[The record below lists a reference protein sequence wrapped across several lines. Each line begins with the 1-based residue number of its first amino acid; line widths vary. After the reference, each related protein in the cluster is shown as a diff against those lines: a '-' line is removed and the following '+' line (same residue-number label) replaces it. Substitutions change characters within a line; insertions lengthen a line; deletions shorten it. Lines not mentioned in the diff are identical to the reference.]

1 MKQLKE
7 KKNGMIEKS
16 DYKQAASAT
25 VPIQIEKLEAPIAG
39 TLKGDL
45 EGMEIGAAAVT
56 PGDLDE
62 RGGLKTL
69 LPKESP
75 YHPILRSLKESDF
88 KEFASKEYGILDPYK
103 MKRRERTVVGVTRI
117 CQELESAGMFIS
129 RAASGALM
137 VYKEGYWQPV
147 DEKEFKDFLVEA
159 MVGLGFKA
167 EEEGHHSNKDDLY
180 KQLKNTC
187 PELKRLARE
196 EILINLANG
205 TLEFSGGSAKF
216 RESRKEDYLTY
227 KLPFDYNP
235 DSTCPMF
242 QAFLNE
248 VLPEPESQ
256 AVLGEF
262 FGSALIDNKQLKLE
276 KALLLYGRG
285 SNGKSVACDIMK
297 SLFGEENFST
307 YSLES
312 ITNTNGYSRAKLEGK
327 LLNYASE
334 ISGIVNTDNFK
345 QLVSGESIEARLPYK
360 DPYLM
365 EKIPKLAFNINEFP
379 RNSEKTAAFYRRLII
394 VPFSVQILP
403 ERQDKTLAQRIIKSE
418 LPGVF
423 NWVLDGMKRLIE
435 QQGFTHSPAAAELL
449 EDFKL
454 ESDIVASF
462 IAEKEFSP
470 SNDGNTIML
479 ADLYDQFSAY
489 CKDGGFK
496 RPSSQILSK
505 RLVQLG
511 FSKDRNKKGVFFYA
525 KRKVAESEISK
536 KYPYPG

>member
-1 MKQLKE
+1 
-7 KKNGMIEKS
+7 MIEKS